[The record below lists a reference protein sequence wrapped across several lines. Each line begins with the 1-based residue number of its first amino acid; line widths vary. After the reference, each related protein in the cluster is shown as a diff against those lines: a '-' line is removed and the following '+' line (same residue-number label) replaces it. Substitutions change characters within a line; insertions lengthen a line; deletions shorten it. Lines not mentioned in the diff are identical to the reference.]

1 MIDTTALTALIT
13 AFRAEVTQNSI
24 SPEKVGSILQ
34 QIADL
39 LATAAPDSDI
49 SEFTVLRQRLMGV
62 STMFTSLAQGTS
74 DRNHIYLTSNTYNVA
89 TGTKH
94 TNTDAIRIQQATTER
109 AGAMRAQQV
118 IDLNA
123 AKKNITELQD
133 EIANLGRVLDATGS
147 HFNILSEQLY
157 GIKNT
162 DLVALSK
169 NITDLQTEVANL
181 GRVLDATG
189 SRFNILSEQIYGI
202 KNTDLVTL
210 SKNITDLQTEVAN
223 LGRVLEATGSR
234 FNVLSEQIDGIK
246 NTDLVALSKN
256 IADLHSLLETLDTE
270 MGEAED
276 DIIVLRNDI
285 NDIQDIRI
293 ISVDVKDRFLILQ
306 GAAPLLERKLIPY
319 LFRLTKKANRKRYK
333 NSAGVKIRKKNRPRK
348 GWHLMGN
355 RTTLNVDATTFEV
368 SINTTVHGNDKREA
382 SYSYHPMDFIK
393 LSNDLNGHKQVA
405 YGKRLISLWN
415 EEKERERK
423 ISLKYGIA
431 FGYKITGDGLP
442 IDLLCTNIAEFSVVY
457 DPKSRS
463 WSFSK

>member
-1 MIDTTALTALIT
+1 MIDTTALTALIS

-94 TNTDAIRIQQATTER
+94 TDTDAIRIQQATTER

-123 AKKNITELQD
+123 AKKNITDLQD
-133 EIANLGRVLDATGS
+133 EI
-147 HFNILSEQLY
+147 
-157 GIKNT
+157 
-162 DLVALSK
+162 
-169 NITDLQTEVANL
+169 
-181 GRVLDATG
+181 
-189 SRFNILSEQIYGI
+189 
-202 KNTDLVTL
+202 
-210 SKNITDLQTEVAN
+210 AN

-234 FNVLSEQIDGIK
+234 FNTLSEQIDGIK

-256 IADLHSLLETLDTE
+256 ITDLRSLLETLDTE
-270 MGEAED
+270 MVEAED
-276 DIIVLRNDI
+276 DIIILRNDI
-285 NDIQDIRI
+285 NDIQDIRT
-293 ISVDVKDRFLILQ
+293 ISIDVKDRFLTVQ
-306 GAAPLLERKLIPY
+306 GAGPLLDKNMQPY
-319 LFRLTKKANRKRYK
+319 LFRFTKKANRKRYTDTTGK
-333 NSAGVKIRKKNRPRK
+333 RIRKKSKPRK

-355 RTTLNVDATTFEV
+355 RTTLNVDATTLEV
-368 SINTTVHGNDKREA
+368 SINTTVHGADREP

-393 LSNDLNGHKQVA
+393 LSNDIDGHKQVA

-423 ISLKYGIA
+423 VSLKYGIA
-431 FGYKITGDGLP
+431 FGYKIKGDGLP

>member
-39 LATAAPDSDI
+39 LATATPDSDM

-118 IDLNA
+118 IDLNT
-123 AKKNITELQD
+123 AKKNITDLQT
-133 EIANLGRVLDATGS
+133 EIANLGRVLDA
-147 HFNILSEQLY
+147 
-157 GIKNT
+157 
-162 DLVALSK
+162 V
-169 NITDLQTEVANL
+169 
-181 GRVLDATG
+181 G
-189 SRFNILSEQIYGI
+189 SRFNI
-202 KNTDLVTL
+202 
-210 SKNITDLQTEVAN
+210 
-223 LGRVLEATGSR
+223 
-234 FNVLSEQIDGIK
+234 LSEQIDGIK
-246 NTDLVALSKN
+246 NTDLVTLSEN
-256 IADLHSLLETLDTE
+256 IADLRSLLETLDTE

-293 ISVDVKDRFLILQ
+293 ISVDVKEHFLTLQ

-393 LSNDLNGHKQVA
+393 LSNDIDGHKQVA

-431 FGYKITGDGLP
+431 FGYKTTGDGLP

>member
-39 LATAAPDSDI
+39 LATAAPDSDM

-74 DRNHIYLTSNTYNVA
+74 DRNHIYLTSTTYNVA

-123 AKKNITELQD
+123 AKKNITDLQD
-133 EIANLGRVLDATGS
+133 EI
-147 HFNILSEQLY
+147 
-157 GIKNT
+157 
-162 DLVALSK
+162 
-169 NITDLQTEVANL
+169 ANL

-189 SRFNILSEQIYGI
+189 SRFNILSEQI
-202 KNTDLVTL
+202 
-210 SKNITDLQTEVAN
+210 
-223 LGRVLEATGSR
+223 
-234 FNVLSEQIDGIK
+234 DGIK
-246 NTDLVALSKN
+246 NTDLVALSEN
-256 IADLHSLLETLDTE
+256 IADLRSLLETLDTE

-285 NDIQDIRI
+285 NDIQDIRT
-293 ISVDVKDRFLILQ
+293 ISVDVKDRFLTLQ
-306 GAAPLLERKLIPY
+306 GVAPLLERKLIPY

-415 EEKERERK
+415 DDKERERK
-423 ISLKYGIA
+423 VSLKYGIA
-431 FGYKITGDGLP
+431 FGYKITGDGVP
-442 IDLLCTNIAEFSVVY
+442 IESLCTNIAEFSVVY
-457 DPKSRS
+457 NPKDKS

>member
-39 LATAAPDSDI
+39 LATAAPDSDM
-49 SEFTVLRQRLMGV
+49 SEFTVLRQRLMSI

-74 DRNHIYLTSNTYNVA
+74 DRNHIYLTSNTYNVS

-123 AKKNITELQD
+123 AKKNITDLQD

-147 HFNILSEQLY
+147 H
-157 GIKNT
+157 
-162 DLVALSK
+162 
-169 NITDLQTEVANL
+169 
-181 GRVLDATG
+181 
-189 SRFNILSEQIYGI
+189 FNILSEQIYGI

-234 FNVLSEQIDGIK
+234 FNILSEQIDGIK
-246 NTDLVALSKN
+246 NTDLVALSEN
-256 IADLHSLLETLDTE
+256 IADLRSLLETLDTE

-285 NDIQDIRI
+285 NDIQDIRT
-293 ISVDVKDRFLILQ
+293 ISVDVKDRFLTLQ

-423 ISLKYGIA
+423 VSLKYGIA

>member
-39 LATAAPDSDI
+39 LATATPDSDM

-94 TNTDAIRIQQATTER
+94 TDTDAIRIQQATTER

-123 AKKNITELQD
+123 AKKNITDLQD
-133 EIANLGRVLDATGS
+133 EI
-147 HFNILSEQLY
+147 
-157 GIKNT
+157 
-162 DLVALSK
+162 
-169 NITDLQTEVANL
+169 
-181 GRVLDATG
+181 
-189 SRFNILSEQIYGI
+189 
-202 KNTDLVTL
+202 
-210 SKNITDLQTEVAN
+210 AN

-256 IADLHSLLETLDTE
+256 IADLRSLLETLDTE

-276 DIIVLRNDI
+276 DIIALRNDI
-285 NDIQDIRI
+285 SDIQDIRT

-319 LFRLTKKANRKRYK
+319 LFRLTKKANRKRYT
-333 NSAGVKIRKKNRPRK
+333 NSAGTRIRKKNKPRK
-348 GWHLMGN
+348 GWHLMGD
-355 RTTLNVDATTFEV
+355 RTTLNVDATTLEV
-368 SINTTVHGNDKREA
+368 SINTTVHGADREP

-415 EEKERERK
+415 EEKEQERK

-431 FGYKITGDGLP
+431 FGYKIKGDGLP

>member
-1 MIDTTALTALIT
+1 MPYQTAKDMIDTTALTALIT

-147 HFNILSEQLY
+147 
-157 GIKNT
+157 
-162 DLVALSK
+162 
-169 NITDLQTEVANL
+169 
-181 GRVLDATG
+181 
-189 SRFNILSEQIYGI
+189 RFNI
-202 KNTDLVTL
+202 
-210 SKNITDLQTEVAN
+210 
-223 LGRVLEATGSR
+223 
-234 FNVLSEQIDGIK
+234 LSEQIDGIK
-246 NTDLVALSKN
+246 NTDLVALSEN
-256 IADLHSLLETLDTE
+256 IAELQSLLEAVDTQIIE
-270 MGEAED
+270 ID
-276 DIIVLRNDI
+276 DEIIIIRNEL
-285 NDIQDIRI
+285 NDIQDIRT

-306 GAAPLLERKLIPY
+306 GAAPLLERKLVPY

-355 RTTLNVDATTFEV
+355 RTTLNVDATTLEV
-368 SINTTVHGNDKREA
+368 SINTTVHGADREP

-423 ISLKYGIA
+423 VSLKYGIA
-431 FGYKITGDGLP
+431 FGYKIKGDGLP

>member
-39 LATAAPDSDI
+39 LATAAPDSDM

-94 TNTDAIRIQQATTER
+94 TDTDSIRIQQATTER

-123 AKKNITELQD
+123 AKKNITDLQD
-133 EIANLGRVLDATGS
+133 
-147 HFNILSEQLY
+147 
-157 GIKNT
+157 
-162 DLVALSK
+162 
-169 NITDLQTEVANL
+169 EVANL

-189 SRFNILSEQIYGI
+189 SRFNTLSEQING
-202 KNTDLVTL
+202 V
-210 SKNITDLQTEVAN
+210 
-223 LGRVLEATGSR
+223 
-234 FNVLSEQIDGIK
+234 K
-246 NTDLVALSKN
+246 NTDLVALSN
-256 IADLHSLLETLDTE
+256 SITELHTLLEEVDTQIIE
-270 MGEAED
+270 IED
-276 DIIVLRNDI
+276 EIIIIRNEL
-285 NDIQDIRI
+285 NDIQDLRT
-293 ISVDVKDRFLILQ
+293 ISVEVKDRFLTLQ
-306 GAAPLLERKLIPY
+306 GAAPLLEKKYIPY

-333 NSAGVKIRKKNRPRK
+333 NTAGVKIRKKNRPRK

-423 ISLKYGIA
+423 VSLKYGIA
-431 FGYKITGDGLP
+431 FGYKIKGDGLP

>member
-1 MIDTTALTALIT
+1 MIDTTSLTALIS

-24 SPEKVGSILQ
+24 SPEKVGGILQ

-39 LATAAPDSDI
+39 LATAAPSSDM
-49 SEFTVLRQRLMGV
+49 SEFTVLRQRLMSI

-89 TGTKH
+89 TGTKY
-94 TNTDAIRIQQATTER
+94 TDTDSIRIQQATTER

-118 IDLNA
+118 IDLNT
-123 AKKNITELQD
+123 AKKNITDLQT
-133 EIANLGRVLDATGS
+133 EIANLGRVLDA
-147 HFNILSEQLY
+147 
-157 GIKNT
+157 
-162 DLVALSK
+162 V
-169 NITDLQTEVANL
+169 
-181 GRVLDATG
+181 G
-189 SRFNILSEQIYGI
+189 SRFNI
-202 KNTDLVTL
+202 
-210 SKNITDLQTEVAN
+210 
-223 LGRVLEATGSR
+223 
-234 FNVLSEQIDGIK
+234 LSEQIDGIK
-246 NTDLVALSKN
+246 NTDLVALSEN
-256 IADLHSLLETLDTE
+256 IADLRSLLETLDTE

-293 ISVDVKDRFLILQ
+293 ISVEVKDRFLTLQ

-423 ISLKYGIA
+423 VSLKYGIA

>member
-39 LATAAPDSDI
+39 LATAAPDSDM

-94 TNTDAIRIQQATTER
+94 TDTDAIRIQQATTER

-123 AKKNITELQD
+123 AKKNITDLQD
-133 EIANLGRVLDATGS
+133 EI
-147 HFNILSEQLY
+147 
-157 GIKNT
+157 
-162 DLVALSK
+162 
-169 NITDLQTEVANL
+169 ANL

-223 LGRVLEATGSR
+223 LGRVLEANGSR
-234 FNVLSEQIDGIK
+234 FNTLSEQIDGIK

-276 DIIVLRNDI
+276 DIIALRNDI
-285 NDIQDIRI
+285 SDIQDTRT

-355 RTTLNVDATTFEV
+355 RTTLNVDATTLEV

-393 LSNDLNGHKQVA
+393 LSNDVDGHKQVA

-423 ISLKYGIA
+423 VSLKYGIA
-431 FGYKITGDGLP
+431 FGYKIKGDGLP

>member
-1 MIDTTALTALIT
+1 MPYQTAKDMIDTTELTALIT

-24 SPEKVGSILQ
+24 SPEKVGSILH

-123 AKKNITELQD
+123 AKKNITDLQD

-147 HFNILSEQLY
+147 HFNILSEQ
-157 GIKNT
+157 
-162 DLVALSK
+162 
-169 NITDLQTEVANL
+169 
-181 GRVLDATG
+181 
-189 SRFNILSEQIYGI
+189 IY
-202 KNTDLVTL
+202 
-210 SKNITDLQTEVAN
+210 
-223 LGRVLEATGSR
+223 
-234 FNVLSEQIDGIK
+234 GIK

-256 IADLHSLLETLDTE
+256 IADLRSLLETLDTE

-276 DIIVLRNDI
+276 DIIALRNDI
-285 NDIQDIRI
+285 SDIQDTRT

-319 LFRLTKKANRKRYK
+319 LFRLTKKANRKRYT
-333 NSAGVKIRKKNRPRK
+333 NSAGTRIRKKSKPRK

-355 RTTLNVDATTFEV
+355 RTTLNVDATTLEV

-393 LSNDLNGHKQVA
+393 LSNDIDGHKQVA

-415 EEKERERK
+415 KEKERERK
-423 ISLKYGIA
+423 VSLKYGIA
-431 FGYKITGDGLP
+431 FGYKIKGDGLA

>member
-39 LATAAPDSDI
+39 LATATPDSDM

-123 AKKNITELQD
+123 AKKSISELQD

-147 HFNILSEQLY
+147 HFNILSEQIF

-189 SRFNILSEQIYGI
+189 SRFN
-202 KNTDLVTL
+202 T
-210 SKNITDLQTEVAN
+210 
-223 LGRVLEATGSR
+223 
-234 FNVLSEQIDGIK
+234 LSEQIDWIK
-246 NTDLVALSKN
+246 NTDLVALSNN
-256 IADLHSLLETLDTE
+256 IADLRSLLETLDTE

-285 NDIQDIRI
+285 SDIQDTRT

-333 NSAGVKIRKKNRPRK
+333 NSAGTRIRKKNRPRK

-423 ISLKYGIA
+423 VSLKYGIA
-431 FGYKITGDGLP
+431 FGYKIKGDGLP

>member
-39 LATAAPDSDI
+39 LATAAPDSDM

-123 AKKNITELQD
+123 AKKNITDLQD

-181 GRVLDATG
+181 GRVLEATG
-189 SRFNILSEQIYGI
+189 SRFNILSEQI
-202 KNTDLVTL
+202 
-210 SKNITDLQTEVAN
+210 
-223 LGRVLEATGSR
+223 
-234 FNVLSEQIDGIK
+234 DGIK
-246 NTDLVALSKN
+246 NTDIVTLSEN
-256 IADLHSLLETLDTE
+256 IADLRSLLETLDTE

-285 NDIQDIRI
+285 SDIQDTRT

-306 GAAPLLERKLIPY
+306 GAAPLLERKLVPY

-393 LSNDLNGHKQVA
+393 LSNDIDGHKQVA

-423 ISLKYGIA
+423 VSLKYGIA

>member
-24 SPEKVGSILQ
+24 SPEKVGGILQ

-39 LATAAPDSDI
+39 LATATPDSDM
-49 SEFTVLRQRLMGV
+49 SEFTVLRQRLMSI

-89 TGTKH
+89 TGTKY
-94 TNTDAIRIQQATTER
+94 TDTDSIRIQQATTER

-118 IDLNA
+118 IDLNT
-123 AKKNITELQD
+123 AKKNITELQT
-133 EIANLGRVLDATGS
+133 EIANLGRVLDA
-147 HFNILSEQLY
+147 
-157 GIKNT
+157 
-162 DLVALSK
+162 V
-169 NITDLQTEVANL
+169 
-181 GRVLDATG
+181 G
-189 SRFNILSEQIYGI
+189 SRFNILSEQIDGV
-202 KNTDLVTL
+202 KN
-210 SKNITDLQTEVAN
+210 A
-223 LGRVLEATGSR
+223 
-234 FNVLSEQIDGIK
+234 
-246 NTDLVALSKN
+246 DLVALSEN
-256 IADLHSLLETLDTE
+256 IADLRSLLETLDTE

-293 ISVDVKDRFLILQ
+293 ISVDVKDRFLTLQ

-368 SINTTVHGNDKREA
+368 SINTTVHGNDKREV
-382 SYSYHPMDFIK
+382 SYSYHPMEFIK
-393 LSNDLNGHKQVA
+393 VSNDLNGHKQVA

-423 ISLKYGIA
+423 VSLKYGIA

-442 IDLLCTNIAEFSVVY
+442 IDLLCTNIAEFSIIY
-457 DPKSRS
+457 NPKDKT
-463 WSFSK
+463 WSFGK

>member
-147 HFNILSEQLY
+147 
-157 GIKNT
+157 
-162 DLVALSK
+162 
-169 NITDLQTEVANL
+169 
-181 GRVLDATG
+181 
-189 SRFNILSEQIYGI
+189 RFNMLSEQIY
-202 KNTDLVTL
+202 
-210 SKNITDLQTEVAN
+210 
-223 LGRVLEATGSR
+223 
-234 FNVLSEQIDGIK
+234 GIK

-256 IADLHSLLETLDTE
+256 IADLRSLLETLDTE

-285 NDIQDIRI
+285 NDIQDIRT

-306 GAAPLLERKLIPY
+306 GAAPLLERKLVPY

-333 NSAGVKIRKKNRPRK
+333 NSAGTRIRKKNKPRK

-355 RTTLNVDATTFEV
+355 RTTLNVDATTLEV

-423 ISLKYGIA
+423 VSLKYGIA
-431 FGYKITGDGLP
+431 FGYKIKGDGLP

>member
-1 MIDTTALTALIT
+1 MPYQTAKDMIDTTALTALIT

-94 TNTDAIRIQQATTER
+94 TDTDAIRIQQATTER

-123 AKKNITELQD
+123 AK
-133 EIANLGRVLDATGS
+133 
-147 HFNILSEQLY
+147 
-157 GIKNT
+157 
-162 DLVALSK
+162 K

-202 KNTDLVTL
+202 KNTDLV
-210 SKNITDLQTEVAN
+210 
-223 LGRVLEATGSR
+223 
-234 FNVLSEQIDGIK
+234 
-246 NTDLVALSKN
+246 ALSKN
-256 IADLHSLLETLDTE
+256 IADLRSLLETLDTE

-285 NDIQDIRI
+285 SDIQDTRT

-319 LFRLTKKANRKRYK
+319 LFRLTKKANRKRYT
-333 NSAGVKIRKKNRPRK
+333 NSAGTRIRKKSKPRK

-355 RTTLNVDATTFEV
+355 RTTLNVDATTLEV

-423 ISLKYGIA
+423 VSLKYGIA

>member
-1 MIDTTALTALIT
+1 MIDTTSLTALIS

-24 SPEKVGSILQ
+24 SPEKVGGILQ

-39 LATAAPDSDI
+39 LATATPDSDM
-49 SEFTVLRQRLMGV
+49 SEFTVLRQRLMSI

-94 TNTDAIRIQQATTER
+94 TDTDSIRIQQATTER

-118 IDLNA
+118 IDLNT
-123 AKKNITELQD
+123 AK
-133 EIANLGRVLDATGS
+133 
-147 HFNILSEQLY
+147 
-157 GIKNT
+157 
-162 DLVALSK
+162 K
-169 NITDLQTEVANL
+169 NITDLQDEVANL
-181 GRVLDATG
+181 GRVLDAVG
-189 SRFNILSEQIYGI
+189 SRFNI
-202 KNTDLVTL
+202 
-210 SKNITDLQTEVAN
+210 
-223 LGRVLEATGSR
+223 
-234 FNVLSEQIDGIK
+234 LSEQIDGIK
-246 NTDLVALSKN
+246 NTDLVALSEN
-256 IADLHSLLETLDTE
+256 IADLRSLLETLDTE

-285 NDIQDIRI
+285 NDIQDIRT

-333 NSAGVKIRKKNRPRK
+333 NSAGVRIRKKNRPRK

-423 ISLKYGIA
+423 VSLKYGIA

-442 IDLLCTNIAEFSVVY
+442 TNLLCTNIAEFSVVY

>member
-1 MIDTTALTALIT
+1 MIDTTSLTALIS

-118 IDLNA
+118 IDLNT
-123 AKKNITELQD
+123 AKKNITDLQT
-133 EIANLGRVLDATGS
+133 EIANLGRVLDA
-147 HFNILSEQLY
+147 
-157 GIKNT
+157 
-162 DLVALSK
+162 V
-169 NITDLQTEVANL
+169 
-181 GRVLDATG
+181 G
-189 SRFNILSEQIYGI
+189 SRFNI
-202 KNTDLVTL
+202 
-210 SKNITDLQTEVAN
+210 
-223 LGRVLEATGSR
+223 
-234 FNVLSEQIDGIK
+234 LSEQIDGIK

-256 IADLHSLLETLDTE
+256 IADLRSLLETLDTE

-285 NDIQDIRI
+285 NDIQDIRT

-306 GAAPLLERKLIPY
+306 GAAPLLERKLVPY

-355 RTTLNVDATTFEV
+355 RTTLNVDATTLEV
-368 SINTTVHGNDKREA
+368 SINTTVHGADREP

-423 ISLKYGIA
+423 VSLKYGIA

>member
-1 MIDTTALTALIT
+1 MPYQTAKDMIDTTALTALIT

-123 AKKNITELQD
+123 AKKNITDLQD

-147 HFNILSEQLY
+147 
-157 GIKNT
+157 
-162 DLVALSK
+162 
-169 NITDLQTEVANL
+169 
-181 GRVLDATG
+181 
-189 SRFNILSEQIYGI
+189 RFNI
-202 KNTDLVTL
+202 
-210 SKNITDLQTEVAN
+210 
-223 LGRVLEATGSR
+223 
-234 FNVLSEQIDGIK
+234 LSEQIDGIK

-256 IADLHSLLETLDTE
+256 IADLRSLLETLDTE

-276 DIIVLRNDI
+276 DIIILRNDI
-285 NDIQDIRI
+285 NDIQDIRT

-319 LFRLTKKANRKRYK
+319 LFRLTKKANRKRYT
-333 NSAGVKIRKKNRPRK
+333 NSAGTRIRKKNKPRK

-355 RTTLNVDATTFEV
+355 RTTLNVDATTLEV

-393 LSNDLNGHKQVA
+393 LSNDIDGHKQVA

-423 ISLKYGIA
+423 VSLKYGIA
-431 FGYKITGDGLP
+431 FGYKIKGDGLP

>member
-94 TNTDAIRIQQATTER
+94 TDTDAIRIQQATTER

-147 HFNILSEQLY
+147 RFNTLSEQIDW
-157 GIKNT
+157 IKNT
-162 DLVALSK
+162 DLV
-169 NITDLQTEVANL
+169 V
-181 GRVLDATG
+181 
-189 SRFNILSEQIYGI
+189 
-202 KNTDLVTL
+202 
-210 SKNITDLQTEVAN
+210 
-223 LGRVLEATGSR
+223 
-234 FNVLSEQIDGIK
+234 
-246 NTDLVALSKN
+246 LSKN
-256 IADLHSLLETLDTE
+256 IADLRSLLETLDTE

-285 NDIQDIRI
+285 NDIQDIRT

-306 GAAPLLERKLIPY
+306 GAAPLLERKLVPY
-319 LFRLTKKANRKRYK
+319 LFRLTKKANRKRYT
-333 NSAGVKIRKKNRPRK
+333 NSAGTRIRKKNKPRK
-348 GWHLMGN
+348 GWHLMGD
-355 RTTLNVDATTFEV
+355 RTTLNVDATTLEV
-368 SINTTVHGNDKREA
+368 SINTTVHGADREP

-423 ISLKYGIA
+423 VSLKYGIA
-431 FGYKITGDGLP
+431 FGYKIKGDGLP

>member
-39 LATAAPDSDI
+39 LATAAPDSDM
-49 SEFTVLRQRLMGV
+49 SEFTVLRQRLMSI

-74 DRNHIYLTSNTYNVA
+74 DRNHIYLTSNTYNVS

-123 AKKNITELQD
+123 AKKNITDLQD

-147 HFNILSEQLY
+147 HFNILSEQ
-157 GIKNT
+157 
-162 DLVALSK
+162 
-169 NITDLQTEVANL
+169 
-181 GRVLDATG
+181 
-189 SRFNILSEQIYGI
+189 
-202 KNTDLVTL
+202 
-210 SKNITDLQTEVAN
+210 
-223 LGRVLEATGSR
+223 
-234 FNVLSEQIDGIK
+234 IDGIK

-256 IADLHSLLETLDTE
+256 IADLRSLLETLDTE

-285 NDIQDIRI
+285 NDIQDIRT

-368 SINTTVHGNDKREA
+368 SINTTVHGNDKRES

-423 ISLKYGIA
+423 VSLKYGIA
-431 FGYKITGDGLP
+431 FGYKITGDGVP
-442 IDLLCTNIAEFSVVY
+442 IESLCTNIAEFSIIY
-457 DPKSRS
+457 NPKDKT
-463 WSFSK
+463 WSFGK

>member
-1 MIDTTALTALIT
+1 MPYQTAKDMIDTTALTALIT

-39 LATAAPDSDI
+39 LATAAPDSDM
-49 SEFTVLRQRLMGV
+49 SEITVLRQRLMGV

-94 TNTDAIRIQQATTER
+94 TDTDAIRIQQATTER

-123 AKKNITELQD
+123 AKKNITDLQD

-147 HFNILSEQLY
+147 
-157 GIKNT
+157 
-162 DLVALSK
+162 
-169 NITDLQTEVANL
+169 
-181 GRVLDATG
+181 
-189 SRFNILSEQIYGI
+189 RFNI
-202 KNTDLVTL
+202 
-210 SKNITDLQTEVAN
+210 
-223 LGRVLEATGSR
+223 
-234 FNVLSEQIDGIK
+234 LSEQIDGIK

-256 IADLHSLLETLDTE
+256 IADLRSLLETLDTE

-285 NDIQDIRI
+285 NDIQDIRT

-319 LFRLTKKANRKRYK
+319 LFRLTKKANRKRYT
-333 NSAGVKIRKKNRPRK
+333 NSAGTRIRKKNKPRK

-355 RTTLNVDATTFEV
+355 RTTLNVDATTLEV

-393 LSNDLNGHKQVA
+393 LSNDIDGHKQVA

-423 ISLKYGIA
+423 VSLKYGIA
-431 FGYKITGDGLP
+431 FGYKIKGDGLP

>member
-39 LATAAPDSDI
+39 LATATPDSDM
-49 SEFTVLRQRLMGV
+49 SEFTVLRQRLMSV

-123 AKKNITELQD
+123 AKKNIT
-133 EIANLGRVLDATGS
+133 
-147 HFNILSEQLY
+147 
-157 GIKNT
+157 
-162 DLVALSK
+162 
-169 NITDLQTEVANL
+169 
-181 GRVLDATG
+181 
-189 SRFNILSEQIYGI
+189 
-202 KNTDLVTL
+202 
-210 SKNITDLQTEVAN
+210 DLQTEVAN

-234 FNVLSEQIDGIK
+234 FNTLSEQIDGIK

-256 IADLHSLLETLDTE
+256 IADLRSLLETLDTE

-285 NDIQDIRI
+285 NDIQDIRT

-333 NSAGVKIRKKNRPRK
+333 NSAGVKSRKKNRPRK

-423 ISLKYGIA
+423 VSLKYGIA
-431 FGYKITGDGLP
+431 FGYKIKGDGLP

>member
-1 MIDTTALTALIT
+1 MIDTTSLTALIS

-24 SPEKVGSILQ
+24 SPEKVGGILQ

-39 LATAAPDSDI
+39 LATATPDSDM
-49 SEFTVLRQRLMGV
+49 SEFTVLRQRLMSI

-89 TGTKH
+89 TGTKY
-94 TNTDAIRIQQATTER
+94 TDTDSIRIQQATTER

-133 EIANLGRVLDATGS
+133 E
-147 HFNILSEQLY
+147 
-157 GIKNT
+157 
-162 DLVALSK
+162 
-169 NITDLQTEVANL
+169 VANL

-189 SRFNILSEQIYGI
+189 SRFNILSEQI
-202 KNTDLVTL
+202 
-210 SKNITDLQTEVAN
+210 
-223 LGRVLEATGSR
+223 
-234 FNVLSEQIDGIK
+234 DGIK
-246 NTDLVALSKN
+246 NTDLVALSEN
-256 IADLHSLLETLDTE
+256 IADLRSLLETLDTE

-276 DIIVLRNDI
+276 EIIVLRNDI
-285 NDIQDIRI
+285 NDIQDIRT
-293 ISVDVKDRFLILQ
+293 ISVDVKDRFLTLQ

-423 ISLKYGIA
+423 VSLKYGIA
-431 FGYKITGDGLP
+431 FGYKIKGDGLP

-457 DPKSRS
+457 NPKDKS

>member
-39 LATAAPDSDI
+39 LATATPDSDM
-49 SEFTVLRQRLMGV
+49 SEFTVLRQRLMSI

-89 TGTKH
+89 TGTKY
-94 TNTDAIRIQQATTER
+94 TDTDAIRIQQATTER

-123 AKKNITELQD
+123 AKKNITDLQT
-133 EIANLGRVLDATGS
+133 EVANLGRVLDATGS
-147 HFNILSEQLY
+147 HFNILSEQ
-157 GIKNT
+157 I
-162 DLVALSK
+162 
-169 NITDLQTEVANL
+169 
-181 GRVLDATG
+181 
-189 SRFNILSEQIYGI
+189 F
-202 KNTDLVTL
+202 
-210 SKNITDLQTEVAN
+210 
-223 LGRVLEATGSR
+223 
-234 FNVLSEQIDGIK
+234 GIK

-256 IADLHSLLETLDTE
+256 IADLRSILETLDTE

-276 DIIVLRNDI
+276 DIIALRNDI
-285 NDIQDIRI
+285 SDIQDTRT

-319 LFRLTKKANRKRYK
+319 LFRLTKKANRKRYT
-333 NSAGVKIRKKNRPRK
+333 NSAGTRIRKKSKPRK

-355 RTTLNVDATTFEV
+355 RTTLNVDATTLEV

-393 LSNDLNGHKQVA
+393 LSNDIDGHKQVA

-423 ISLKYGIA
+423 VSLKYGIA
-431 FGYKITGDGLP
+431 FGYKIKGDGLP